1 VLIEGETADQIR
13 RVLRMRPGD
22 GVVLLDGMGNQYP
35 AVLRE
40 VNKGEVVAVVG
51 APGPVET
58 EPSVAVTMYLSLLNK
73 ADKFEWAL
81 QKCTE
86 LGAAAFVPLRAQR
99 SMTTEISPSR
109 RERWER
115 IIQEAAEQSERGV
128 LPPLGPLA
136 NVIGR
141 VGSELALIPEV
152 RYGRP
157 LAEVLR
163 EAGPEIRSMSLFI
176 GPEGGFTEQ
185 EVEGA
190 VEVGVIPVSLG
201 PRILRAETAAVASLA
216 IVMSELGE
224 M

>member
-1 VLIEGETADQIR
+1 VLIDGETADQIR

-22 GVVLLDGMGNQYP
+22 GIVLLDGMGNQYP

-40 VNKGEVVAVVG
+40 VTRGEVVAVVG

-58 EPSVAVTMYLSLLNK
+58 ESRVAVTMYLSLLNK

-128 LPPLGPLA
+128 LPPLRQLA

-141 VGSELALIPEV
+141 VGSELALI
-152 RYGRP
+152 
-157 LAEVLR
+157 
-163 EAGPEIRSMSLFI
+163 PEIRSMSLFI

-190 VEVGVIPVSLG
+190 VAAGVIPVSLG

>member
-1 VLIEGETADQIR
+1 VRIEGETADQIR

-22 GVVLLDGMGNQYP
+22 GIVLLDGMGNQYP

-51 APGPVET
+51 APGRVET
-58 EPSVAVTMYLSLLNK
+58 EPRVAVTMYLSLLNK

-86 LGAAAFVPLRAQR
+86 LGASAFVPLRAHR
-99 SMTTEISPSR
+99 SMTLEISPSR

-115 IIQEAAEQSERGV
+115 IIQEAAEQSERGI
-128 LPPLGPLA
+128 LPPLGQITQR
-136 NVIGR
+136 IGK
-141 VGSELALIPEV
+141 VGSELAIIPEV
-152 RYGRP
+152 GNGRP
-157 LAEVLR
+157 LAEVLH
-163 EAGPEIRSMSLFI
+163 EAGPEVRSVSLFI
-176 GPEGGFTEQ
+176 GPEGGFE
-185 EVEGA
+185 EYEIGRA
-190 VEVGVIPVSLG
+190 IEAGVIPVSLG